1 MFDKVTECSGCGDC
15 QVDVD
20 RPVVSHPHQTR
31 ARLGKGKGNGQKG
44 THLLTSEGNF
54 LSFQS
59 PLLNSPP
66 FIGKSVLSV
75 PLSVQGVP
83 GLILNLKT

>member
-1 MFDKVTECSGCGDC
+1 MFDKVTECSRCRDC
-15 QVDVD
+15 QVDMD
-20 RPVVSHPHQTR
+20 GSVVSYPHYSAT
-31 ARLGKGKGNGQKG
+31 GKCKGHGGG

>member
-1 MFDKVTECSGCGDC
+1 MFDKVTECSRCRDC
-15 QVDVD
+15 QVDMD
-20 RPVVSHPHQTR
+20 RSVVSFPHSSATELEGR
-31 ARLGKGKGNGQKG
+31 

-75 PLSVQGVP
+75 PFSVQGVP
-83 GLILNLKT
+83 GLILSLKT

>member
-1 MFDKVTECSGCGDC
+1 MNGSGIS
-15 QVDVD
+15 
-20 RPVVSHPHQTR
+20 VVLSSASSIR
-31 ARLGKGKGNGQKG
+31 R
-44 THLLTSEGNF
+44 THLLTSEGSF

-75 PLSVQGVP
+75 PLSVHGVP
-83 GLILNLKT
+83 GRMDNLNT